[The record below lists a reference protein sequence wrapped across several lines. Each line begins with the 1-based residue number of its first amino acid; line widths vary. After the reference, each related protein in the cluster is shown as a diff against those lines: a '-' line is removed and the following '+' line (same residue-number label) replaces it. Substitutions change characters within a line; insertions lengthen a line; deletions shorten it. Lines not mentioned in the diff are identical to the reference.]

1 MTGREIYEAAITF
14 SSPPRI
20 AMALPAPY
28 PNDTIVAGWSG
39 PADTALQPQGGELRR
54 WRDCWGVV
62 RASLTDYDKGE
73 VVEPAIREWSA
84 LDGYVPPD
92 MSRKED
98 YAGAAQRFAAG
109 TGHFRIGDIPGFVF
123 NVARKL
129 RRLDNYLCDLLAER
143 PKIDRLNEIVRNVLL
158 SAIDRLAEAGADA
171 VGFCE
176 DWGTQEGL
184 MISPEM
190 WRQIFKGEFRTLAG
204 RAHDRGLYVW
214 MHSCGKMTEI
224 IPDLIECGVNVL
236 QFDQPRL
243 HGIDKL
249 AEFAGRVAFQCP
261 ADIQTTLQTRDPAI
275 IRAGA
280 KELVEKLG
288 SKGGGFVAGYYED
301 CKAIG
306 ITPEVQDH
314 ACKAFVEFGTY
325 R

>member
-1 MTGREIYEAAITF
+1 MTSREIYEAVLTF
-14 SSPPRI
+14 RHPPRI
-20 AMALPAPY
+20 GMALPKPY
-28 PNDTIVAGWSG
+28 PNDTAWAGWSG
-39 PADTALQPQGGELRR
+39 PGKTPLEPRGGELRR
-54 WRDCWGVV
+54 WRDSWGIVW
-62 RASLTDYDKGE
+62 ASLTEYDKGE
-73 VVEPAIREWSA
+73 VVEPAIADWSE
-84 LDGYVPPD
+84 LDGYLPPD

-98 YAGAAQRFAAG
+98 YAAAAERFADNR
-109 TGHFRIGDIPGFVF
+109 HFRIGEIPGFVF

-143 PKIDRLNEIVRNVLL
+143 PKIDTLNEIVRNVLL
-158 SAIDRLAEAGADA
+158 SAIERLAEAGADA

-190 WRQIFKGEFRTLAG
+190 WREIFKPEFRTLAG
-204 RAHDRGLYVW
+204 RVHDHGMYVW

-249 AEFAGRVAFQCP
+249 AELAGKVTFQCP
-261 ADIQTTLQTRDPAI
+261 VDIQTTLQTRDPEI

-288 SKGGGFVAGYYED
+288 AKGGGFVAGYYQD

-314 ACKAFVEFGTY
+314 ACKAFVACGTY
-325 R
+325 S